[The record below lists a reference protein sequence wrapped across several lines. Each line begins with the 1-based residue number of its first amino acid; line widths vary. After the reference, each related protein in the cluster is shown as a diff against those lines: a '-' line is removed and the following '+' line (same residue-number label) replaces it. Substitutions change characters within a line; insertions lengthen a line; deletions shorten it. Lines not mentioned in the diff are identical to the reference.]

1 MSKTFAWTVG
11 AAATKFSNDT
21 GTGYEEPMD
30 DCRHVADGGQIITQV
45 FEEQASEIKISSWQA
60 GVVFFK
66 SCFGVCTLGM
76 PFAFRNS
83 GIIPGVLFLIVV
95 ALITNFA
102 TKLLVWNKRHL
113 QETRCKGIVSIPD
126 MALTLW
132 GASGL
137 AFTNTVIL
145 ICQIGNCIAY
155 FIFLSISLT
164 AVIEDFF
171 PSLAAEH
178 AYSPYVVLILCWC
191 SLDIIKSVLFLSNF
205 DGALA
210 PLNLVRLQGCH
221 LFDAGTAQERSR
233 PYAVPYACSGPFWS
247 RLLLWFGLVGFDC
260 CRTLVTGGTYIA
272 ALFMQSM

>member
-1 MSKTFAWTVG
+1 MFANRVKFHGTVCRHYFNGLSARVSGTRKESQSFWNPDRIKGGCRVEKMAKTFAWTVG
-11 AAATKFSNDT
+11 AAATKISNDT
-21 GTGYEEPMD
+21 GTGYEEPLEAG
-30 DCRHVADGGQIITQV
+30 RPSLDGGQIITQV

-83 GIIPGVLFLIVV
+83 GIIPGVMCVILV
-95 ALITNFA
+95 AFITNFA

-132 GASGL
+132 GAPGL

-178 AYSPYVVLILCWC
+178 AYSPYVVLILCW
-191 SLDIIKSVLFLSNF
+191 
-205 DGALA
+205 
-210 PLNLVRLQGCH
+210 
-221 LFDAGTAQERSR
+221 
-233 PYAVPYACSGPFWS
+233 Y
-247 RLLLWFGLVGFDC
+247 RLLEL
-260 CRTLVTGGTYIA
+260 
-272 ALFMQSM
+272 